1 MATFVDCACHRMQI
15 AFVVLFLLDAVVF
28 ASTGTTLRFSRFF
41 RPAILVGRHR
51 ELRRTYF
58 IISSMFYRLL
68 KVFTMLIGFLGFF
81 GMIAIHVFQPF
92 YQHVDEQV
100 EQLEVCAV
108 QIIVVVGFF
117 FVVVVGCLV
126 VLCHTYSLTH
136 THSLTHLHT
145 HSLTHT
151 HTLTHTCLQGAFDN
165 FPRAFLRLF
174 VLFTTE
180 NYPVVVTPAY
190 EHNSASFVFYFAFV
204 YAGVFFLTTMLLGLV
219 CGSLPPPPH
228 PARALFVKT
237 KGGGA
242 HVVFFVVLW

>member
-1 MATFVDCACHRMQI
+1 MRSADNCCCW
-15 AFVVLFLLDAVVF
+15 FLLLLLLVAWLCYV
-28 ASTGTTLRFSRFF
+28 THTLS
-41 RPAILVGRHR
+41 
-51 ELRRTYF
+51 
-58 IISSMFYRLL
+58 
-68 KVFTMLIGFLGFF
+68 
-81 GMIAIHVFQPF
+81 
-92 YQHVDEQV
+92 
-100 EQLEVCAV
+100 
-108 QIIVVVGFF
+108 
-117 FVVVVGCLV
+117 
-126 VLCHTYSLTH
+126 HTL
-136 THSLTHLHT
+136 THSLTYILTHSHT
-145 HSLTHT
+145 HTHT